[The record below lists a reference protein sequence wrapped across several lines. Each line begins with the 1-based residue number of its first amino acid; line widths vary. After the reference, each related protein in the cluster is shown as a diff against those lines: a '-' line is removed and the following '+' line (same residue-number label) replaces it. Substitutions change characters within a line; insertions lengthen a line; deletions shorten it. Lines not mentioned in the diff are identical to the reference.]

1 MTSGARAG
9 GALDVGPG
17 GAGAGGAGAGAGG
30 PDAALV
36 VIDMQDVFARPPS
49 PWASPDY
56 PRALAGTRRLLPAF
70 AGRTVLTRYVAP
82 AVPDGA
88 WRAYFDQ
95 WPFALVAPDD
105 PLYEI
110 TDLGDVA
117 AAGAPV
123 VTATT
128 FGKWGPDLAAATRDA
143 GELVLAGVATDCC
156 VISTALAAADA
167 GRHVLVVEDAC
178 AGSTPENHERAL
190 AIMRLYAPL
199 IEVTTTEAVLATTH
213 P

>member
-1 MTSGARAG
+1 MTAPDGSAA
-9 GALDVGPG
+9 AVAPP
-17 GAGAGGAGAGAGG
+17 G

-56 PRALAGTRRLLPAF
+56 PAALAGTRRLLPAF
-70 AGRTVLTRYVAP
+70 AGRTVLTRYIAP

-95 WPFALVAPDD
+95 WPFALVPADD

-110 TDLGDVA
+110 TDLADVV

-123 VTATT
+123 VTRTT
-128 FGKWGPDLAAATRDA
+128 FGKWGPELDAATRRA

-167 GRHVLVVEDAC
+167 GRRVLVVADAC

-190 AIMRLYAPL
+190 EVMRLYAPL
-199 IEVTTTEAVLATTH
+199 IEVTTTTEVLAAG
-213 P
+213 

>member
-1 MTSGARAG
+1 MTVPDA
-9 GALDVGPG
+9 VVVPP
-17 GAGAGGAGAGAGG
+17 G

-56 PRALAGTRRLLPAF
+56 PTALAGTRRLLPAF
-70 AGRTVLTRYVAP
+70 ADRTVLTRYVAP
-82 AVPDGA
+82 TAPDGA

-95 WPFALVAPDD
+95 WPFALVPADD

-110 TDLGDVA
+110 TDLADVA

-123 VTATT
+123 VTRTT
-128 FGKWGPDLAAATRDA
+128 FGKWGPELDAATRSA
-143 GELVLAGVATDCC
+143 GELVLTGVATDCC

-167 GRHVLVVEDAC
+167 GRRVLVVADAC
-178 AGSTPENHERAL
+178 AGSTPEDHERAL
-190 AIMRLYAPL
+190 DVMRLYAPL
-199 IEVTTTEAVLATTH
+199 IEVTTVAALLAAD
-213 P
+213 

>member
-1 MTSGARAG
+1 MTAPDGSATAV
-9 GALDVGPG
+9 APP
-17 GAGAGGAGAGAGG
+17 G

-56 PRALAGTRRLLPAF
+56 PAALAGTRRLLPAF
-70 AGRTVLTRYVAP
+70 AGRTVLTRYIAP

-95 WPFALVAPDD
+95 WPFALVPADD

-110 TDLGDVA
+110 ADLADVA

-123 VTATT
+123 VTRTT
-128 FGKWGPDLAAATRDA
+128 FGKWGPELEVATRGA

-167 GRHVLVVEDAC
+167 GRRVLVVADAC

-190 AIMRLYAPL
+190 EVMRLYAPL
-199 IEVTTTEAVLATTH
+199 IEVTTTAEVLAAR
-213 P
+213 

>member
-1 MTSGARAG
+1 MTAPAG
-9 GALDVGPG
+9 GGAPLAGP
-17 GAGAGGAGAGAGG
+17 G

-36 VIDMQDVFARPPS
+36 AIDMQDVFARPSS
-49 PWASPDY
+49 PWGAADY
-56 PRALAGTRRLLPAF
+56 PAALATTRRLLPAF

-95 WPFALVAPDD
+95 WPFALVPEDD
-105 PLYEI
+105 PLY
-110 TDLGDVA
+110 DLAGLADVA

-123 VTATT
+123 VTRTT
-128 FGKWGPDLAAATRDA
+128 FGKWGPELAAATRGA
-143 GELVLAGVATDCC
+143 GTLVLAGVATDCC

-167 GRHVLVVEDAC
+167 GRRVLVVADAC

-190 AIMRLYAPL
+190 DIMRLYAPL
-199 IEVTTTEAVLATTH
+199 IEVTTAQDVLAGTQ
-213 P
+213 PG